1 MAQRAY
7 YRLPDEP
14 LPSGLSRYATDPLWP
29 LLTLMLAGG
38 GFGLLWF
45 AFNAAALGS
54 PTRWREWGCVALSA
68 LGSPALT
75 AAVMIAVGFGW
86 LAPAMAPYAL
96 LSVLALKVAVAYALY
111 LMQQHTFEVWEHYGG
126 EPRNGLPLMVLLAV
140 VGRGALDLAALPPL
154 LRAALQ

>member
-1 MAQRAY
+1 MAASV

-14 LPSGLSRYATDPLWP
+14 LPSGLSRYAVDPLWP

-68 LGSPALT
+68 VGGPLLAVAIY
-75 AAVMIAVGFGW
+75 AAEYHDLLSA
-86 LAPAMAPYAL
+86 AQTPYASLSIL
-96 LSVLALKVAVAYALY
+96 LLKLGIAYALY
-111 LMQQHTFEVWEHYGG
+111 MMQQRCFEIWEYYGG
-126 EPRNGLPLMVLLAV
+126 QARNGMVMMILLAV
-140 VGRGALDLAALPPL
+140 VGRGALDTSGWPPL
-154 LRAALQ
+154 LKLIVQ

>member
-1 MAQRAY
+1 MAARAY

-38 GFGLLWF
+38 GFGLAWF
-45 AFNAAALGS
+45 AFNSAALGS
-54 PTRWREWGCVALSA
+54 PTRGREWGCIALSA
-68 LGSPALT
+68 LGSPALVFAVT
-75 AAVMIAVGFGW
+75 AAVGFGA
-86 LAPAMAPYAL
+86 LAPTLAPYAL

-126 EPRNGLPLMVLLAV
+126 QPRNGLPLMLLLAV
-140 VGRGALDLAALPPL
+140 VGRGALDMAALPPL
-154 LRAALQ
+154 LRAVLQ

>member
-1 MAQRAY
+1 MAAAA

-38 GFGLLWF
+38 GFGLAWF
-45 AFNAAALGS
+45 GFNAAALGS
-54 PTRWREWGCVALSA
+54 PTRWREWGCIALSA
-68 LGSPALT
+68 LGSPALVVAT
-75 AAVMIAVGFGW
+75 TVAVGAGW
-86 LAPAMAPYAL
+86 LSPALAPYAL

-126 EPRNGLPLMVLLAV
+126 QPRNGLPLTILLAV

-154 LRAALQ
+154 LRAVLQ